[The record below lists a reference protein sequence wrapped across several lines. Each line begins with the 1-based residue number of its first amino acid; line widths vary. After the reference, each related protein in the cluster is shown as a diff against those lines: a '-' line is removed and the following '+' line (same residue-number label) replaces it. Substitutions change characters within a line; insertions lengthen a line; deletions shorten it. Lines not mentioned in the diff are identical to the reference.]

1 VSGPVLA
8 GAQWTVILNG
18 LVVVLGALWFSTRLP
33 ALRVVVRPIY
43 QEMGI
48 IPAAQEMAAE
58 Q

>member
-1 VSGPVLA
+1 V
-8 GAQWTVILNG
+8 
-18 LVVVLGALWFSTRLP
+18 WFFTRLP